1 MVTAI
6 VVDDDFDTVE
16 VFSEFLNLRNIEILG
31 KAYNGLDG
39 IKLFEET
46 RPDIVFSDV
55 SMPEYDGFYLLK
67 NLKKSYPNSKIIMVT
82 ADMTLETD
90 TKLKEFNADAVIFK
104 PFKINTIIDVVEQ
117 ISKKSI
123 PISNRF

>member
-16 VFSEFLNLRNIEILG
+16 VFSEFLNLRNVEILG

-67 NLKKSYPNSKIIMVT
+67 NLKKSYPDSKIIMVT

-117 ISKKSI
+117 ISKSST
-123 PISNRF
+123 PMSNRF